1 MEEWVSGKAPVIPVF
16 PNLIRPKERKMPK
29 SFVQL
34 ENGNMAYLA
43 GGKGKNLILLHSLNI
58 SADSWEKVFP
68 ILTQNF
74 SVYALDMLG
83 HGDSEKPTRNLLIED
98 HARSVVEFMDRMKID
113 KALVCGNS
121 VGALMGLE
129 MAAAHPQRVEKL
141 ILVGCPARD
150 AWERMERFSLFALSL
165 DPRGNPLPLSLNDLK
180 MTFAYPSKEMAS
192 WFNRLRSKAGVWVK
206 KTMIAISLYDP
217 FPKFSQIQCPTLVF
231 FGDHDVLKE
240 KEMIMTQL
248 IKGAKSVTILDA
260 GHVPQMDQPQA
271 FLREILSFLKS

>member
-1 MEEWVSGKAPVIPVF
+1 MKKLSAKIDAGKISYLSGGRGE
-16 PNLIRPKERKMPK
+16 NL
-29 SFVQL
+29 L
-34 ENGNMAYLA
+34 
-43 GGKGKNLILLHSLNI
+43 LLHSLNL
-58 SADSWEKVFP
+58 SADSWNRVFEP
-68 ILTQNF
+68 LSRNYT
-74 SVYALDMLG
+74 VYALDMLG

-150 AWERMERFSLFALSL
+150 AWERMERFTLFALSL

-180 MTFAYPSKEMAS
+180 MTFAYPSKETAS